1 MTLPTPAAPPPLPDP
16 PADPT
21 PVWREYASAIV
32 IVAVT
37 TALCFAL
44 RSRLKTVDVAMVL
57 LLGVVAVAALYRRG
71 PAVLASVLSIAVFDF
86 VFVPPYYTF
95 GVHDTAYFLTFGVML
110 AVALVMSGLT
120 ARIREQR
127 EEARERERRTAAL
140 YAMERELAT
149 AAGREAL
156 VAVAERHLG
165 HAAGGEATLLLDGPA
180 GPPAWPAGGG
190 FE

>member
-71 PAVLASVLSIAVFDF
+71 PRRAGLGTQHRGLRLRLRAAVLHLRRSRHGVL
-86 VFVPPYYTF
+86 P
-95 GVHDTAYFLTFGVML
+95 HLRRH
-110 AVALVMSGLT
+110 
-120 ARIREQR
+120 ARRS
-127 EEARERERRTAAL
+127 AGDERPHRPHP
-140 YAMERELAT
+140 
-149 AAGREAL
+149 G
-156 VAVAERHLG
+156 
-165 HAAGGEATLLLDGPA
+165 AAGGG
-180 GPPAWPAGGG
+180 
-190 FE
+190 